1 MAKALWVTT
10 YRKVVDAAKLAEYG
24 KLAGPALAG
33 GGGLFLARG
42 PALEAYEQ
50 GVKERVVVILF
61 DSVEAAVAA
70 HDGPGYQAALKAL
83 GDGAIRD
90 VRIVEAA

>member
-10 YRKVVDAAKLAEYG
+10 YRKVLDAAKLAEYG
-24 KLAGPALAG
+24 KLAGPALTAG
-33 GGGLFLARG
+33 GGVFLARG
-42 PALEAYEQ
+42 AASQAYEQ
-50 GVKERVVVILF
+50 GVKERVVVIQF
-61 DSVEAAVAA
+61 ESVDAAVAA
-70 HDGPGYQAALKAL
+70 HDGPAYQAALEAL